1 MPTLQDASPQI
12 SVKLYKTISRKTVDG
27 QVAASARYQGKDEF
41 IDLTPFLAEG
51 SAVRTSKNPREP
63 AGGFILTFA
72 DKAHAGLAA
81 PQLESVYGLVEPMD
95 GIEIRM
101 WKGFGAKPAVLP
113 IVMRGFVTSVTRA
126 QTMGENGKPMRQ
138 VVISGQDYGKI
149 WQMYQILFLQA
160 YSEGKAL
167 LTSYAWAELFGITA
181 KNTLPVGD
189 FVRLSIEKVINPFLK
204 NMLPEHW
211 AMPREIKLDITVK
224 RGVLGNNFMSD
235 QGSINEIL
243 RNHTDVPTWN
253 ELYIEDR
260 EDGVYC
266 VFRPIPALRISGG
279 DIKAR
284 KIQSDAPDPV
294 FVEIEDSF
302 IESQSV
308 ERSDANVANFYW
320 VNNSHYDLIDE
331 MQRKLQSI
339 PARDKRVSADDYPN
353 AAAKYYGT
361 RPMYAATVLAGDG
374 VTNIGSGQSGSQIAA
389 NGKKVE
395 SWLDTRRRELMDM
408 NKDNVVFERGSARV
422 KGGQM
427 RPDGKETMKAGD
439 YARFKM
445 GRLTWDAYAIQIDH
459 EFLPFQS
466 YTQTV
471 AFERGEGF
479 VKRIELESGAWLT
492 EQARRA

>member
-12 SVKLYKTISRKTVDG
+12 SVRLYKTISRKTVDG
-27 QVAASARYQGKDEF
+27 QAAVSTRYQGKDEF

-51 SAVRTSKNPREP
+51 SAVRTSKSPREP
-63 AGGFILTFA
+63 AGGFMITFA
-72 DKAHAGLAA
+72 DKAHAGLVS
-81 PQLESVYGLVEPMD
+81 PQLESVAGLVEPMD

-101 WKGFGAKPAVLP
+101 WKGTGAKPAVLP
-113 IVMRGFVTSVTRA
+113 IVMRGFVTGITRS

-138 VVISGQDYGKI
+138 VAISGQDYGKI

-167 LTSYAWAELFGITA
+167 LTSYAWKDLFGIDA
-181 KNTLPVGD
+181 KNTLPVGE
-189 FVRLSIEKVINPFLK
+189 FVKMTIEKVINPFLD
-204 NMLPEHW
+204 NMLPKHW

-224 RGVLGNNFMSD
+224 RGVLGNNFQGE
-235 QGSINEIL
+235 QGSIYEIM

-266 VFRPIPALRISGG
+266 VFRPIPALSISADKDGN
-279 DIKAR
+279 R
-284 KIQSDAPDPV
+284 KIQPDAPDPV
-294 FVEIEDSF
+294 YVEIDDSF

-331 MQRKLQSI
+331 LQRKLQSI

-374 VTNIGSGQSGSQIAA
+374 VTNIGSGQSEGQIAT

-395 SWLDTRRRELMDM
+395 AWIDTRRRELMEM

-439 YARFKM
+439 YARFNM
-445 GRLTWDAYAIQIDH
+445 GRLTWDAYTIQIDH
-459 EFLPFQS
+459 EFLPFGG

-471 AFERGEGF
+471 AFDRGEGF
-479 VKRIELESGAWLT
+479 IKRIELESGAWLT